1 MDVFFAW
8 GIQSGNRGSG
18 PPENHK
24 NIGFLINAGPD
35 PLKNYRATKPA
46 FNIGLSLAVS
56 TDGPMMAHL

>member
-1 MDVFFAW
+1 MGTGDPD
-8 GIQSGNRGSG
+8 

-24 NIGFLINAGPD
+24 NIGFLINTGPD